1 MGIYA
6 VIYFLPIWMQCA
18 QLVLHYE
25 PPLPKSNRLHELK
38 QTRSH
43 YIACF
48 CWRILSQQQEI
59 N

>member
-25 PPLPKSNRLHELK
+25 PPLPKSDRLHELK
-38 QTRSH
+38 PVPTTLLAFVGEFYPSNRK
-43 YIACF
+43 
-48 CWRILSQQQEI
+48 
-59 N
+59 